1 MSSLY
6 KYNNNWCS
14 IFLYRRSSPRSHD
27 SHMLLTLDQAVS
39 SGQIHDCQLI
49 ELYIL
54 IVFLLLFYSGN
65 QELVCDITE
74 SVKSSQALQE
84 VREP

>member
-1 MSSLY
+1 M
-6 KYNNNWCS
+6 YNNWYS

-39 SGQIHDCQLI
+39 SGQILYCQLI
-49 ELYIL
+49 
-54 IVFLLLFYSGN
+54 VHLLVCFFFFYPGN
-65 QELVCDITE
+65 QELVCDVAE

-84 VREP
+84 VRET